1 MRDNQQQI
9 RVRDERRATA
19 SQPPQI
25 PVTDERAM
33 SAAVTP
39 APPTVAATTD
49 VATNSMVTSVPN
61 APMIGTVTLSPQDP
75 PRPVDA
81 TSSAALLR
89 LVTTEL
95 VRRVLVLFTRSL
107 SGVLRLVRQNAR
119 QSRETDAVTSQATA
133 TLNHDS

>member
-1 MRDNQQQI
+1 VRDDRLPI
-9 RVRDERRATA
+9 TLRDERHTPESRT
-19 SQPPQI
+19 PQI
-25 PVTDERAM
+25 RVTDERAM

-75 PRPVDA
+75 PRPVEA
-81 TSSAALLR
+81 TPSAALLR
-89 LVTTEL
+89 LITTEL